1 MEKCG
6 EGVAEERPGA
16 WAEGH
21 EGVEDGGLTGGG
33 EAGREEI
40 GFGAGVEIEQV
51 RTDGSAEVRLA
62 IDLEGAVGEMG

>member
-1 MEKCG
+1 VEKCG

-21 EGVEDGGLTGGG
+21 EGVEDGSLAGGG

-40 GFGAGVEIEQV
+40 GLSAGVEIEQV

-62 IDLEGAVGEMG
+62 VDLEGAVREVG